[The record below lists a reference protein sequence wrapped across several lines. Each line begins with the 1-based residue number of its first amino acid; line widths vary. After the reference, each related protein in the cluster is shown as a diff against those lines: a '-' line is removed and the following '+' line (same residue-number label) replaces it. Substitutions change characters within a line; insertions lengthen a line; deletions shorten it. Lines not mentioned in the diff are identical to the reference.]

1 MTTRG
6 GLYPVLA
13 IVAAGALALLSA
25 PYWISAFIYRPEPLP
40 VSNPAAWGFG
50 GAREVSFPSGR
61 ADRLFAW
68 WAPPRGPSKSV
79 VLIVHGRSANIA
91 TRASIA
97 ARLRDD
103 GFGVLL
109 FDYRGYGRSSG
120 RSTEQ
125 SLTEDAEAAYDWLR
139 EQGVGP
145 GQIIVLGQS
154 LGDAPA
160 AQLSASRPVAGLAL
174 VSPFTSLPD
183 AIADRAGWGMIRRL
197 PWRHNRFEVADSL
210 AKLRAPVLFI
220 VSRQDGLVPYSDSYR
235 ASQHA
240 RVRRWLEADGLGHDG
255 LLAAVARDG
264 RLSRGLWDLAPEG
277 R

>member
-1 MTTRG
+1 
-6 GLYPVLA
+6 
-13 IVAAGALALLSA
+13 
-25 PYWISAFIYRPEPLP
+25 
-40 VSNPAAWGFG
+40 
-50 GAREVSFPSGR
+50 
-61 ADRLFAW
+61 
-68 WAPPRGPSKSV
+68 V
-79 VLIVHGRSANIA
+79 VLLVHGRSPNVS

-120 RSTEQ
+120 RPTEE
-125 SLTEDAEAAYDWLR
+125 SLTADAEAAYDWLR
-139 EQGVGP
+139 GQDVSP
-145 GQIIVLGQS
+145 GRIIVLGQS

-160 AQLSASRPVAGLAL
+160 AQLTASRPVAGLAL

-183 AIADRAGWGMIRRL
+183 AIADRTGVGIIRQL
-197 PWRHNRFEVADSL
+197 PWPRNRFEVADSL
-210 AKLRAPVLFI
+210 VRTRAPVLFI
-220 VSRQDGLVPYSDSYR
+220 VSRQDGLVPYANSYR

-240 RVRRWLEADGLGHDG
+240 RFGRWLEAGGLGHDG

-264 RLSRGLWDLAPEG
+264 RLSQALRELVPPE